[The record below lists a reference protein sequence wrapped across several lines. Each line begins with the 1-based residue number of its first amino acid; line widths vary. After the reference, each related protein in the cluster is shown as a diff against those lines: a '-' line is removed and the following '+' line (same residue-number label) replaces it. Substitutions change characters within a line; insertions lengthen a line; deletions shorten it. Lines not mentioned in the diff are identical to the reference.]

1 MRSGFVNRRSG
12 VQSSQPAPANT
23 FPNCVSL
30 AVEVTNTPSFRR
42 RFGRQLETIAAS
54 KPFSRM
60 ADHWTEQLRCPTCH
74 RTGTA
79 ALSQEDDDDI
89 PTADSIPDG
98 FEVITTSYGID
109 FICSSCRIRVE
120 P

>member
-1 MRSGFVNRRSG
+1 
-12 VQSSQPAPANT
+12 
-23 FPNCVSL
+23 
-30 AVEVTNTPSFRR
+30 VTNTPSFRR